1 LLLNARRVMTESP
14 FKEGELLAGKYK
26 IERMI
31 AKGGMGVVVAA
42 MHEALDQRVALKFLL
57 PEGAADTDAIGRFL
71 REARAAV
78 RLRSEHVAKVLDVG
92 TLDTGSPYI
101 VMEYLEGRD
110 LQAVLTERGRL
121 PAPTAVSYVLQAC
134 EAIAEA
140 HAHGIVHRDLKP
152 ANLFL
157 TRRNDGTPCIK
168 VLDFGISKHSTGALA
183 SAMTRTSA
191 LMGTPYYV
199 SPEQLR
205 SSKNVDARSDIWALG
220 MILYELLTGSVAF
233 PRDTLPELCTAIIYD
248 PVPDLGSH
256 GVEVAPEL
264 VAVVLRC
271 LAKSPDERFQTLAEL
286 ASALSRFVVHG
297 DASAERISRILDPN
311 ARSPSVRPA
320 PPSGVA
326 TVAEPNPI
334 APSAEDLL
342 ATRAEP
348 WLASPPGS
356 EAASPPSDSARTMH
370 SARIPGAHA
379 SARRLATLALAVG
392 GLVAMILWLVTT
404 LGRIPSP
411 RAVGIVAVPA
421 PVAATEAPVAIAAT
435 LAPLTPAPPK
445 VEVVG
450 PEPDSAPVPAPPAR
464 AAPARKQVAP
474 RPNAKAPAPP
484 PSDDDDF
491 GDRK

>member
-1 LLLNARRVMTESP
+1 MTESP

-26 IERMI
+26 VERMI

-42 MHEALDQRVALKFLL
+42 MHEGLDQRVALKFLL
-57 PEGAADTDAIGRFL
+57 PEGASDTDAIGRFL

-121 PAPTAVSYVLQAC
+121 PAQTAVSYVLQAC

-152 ANLFL
+152 SNLFL

-168 VLDFGISKHSTGALA
+168 VLDFGISKHSSGTLA
-183 SAMTRTSA
+183 SAMTKTSA

-248 PVPDLGSH
+248 PVPDFRSH
-256 GVEVAPEL
+256 GVEVTPEL

-271 LAKSPDERFQTLAEL
+271 LAKSPDERFQSLAEL
-286 ASALSRFVVHG
+286 AGSLSSFVAHG
-297 DASAERISRILDPN
+297 EASAERISRILDPGT
-311 ARSPSVRPA
+311 RTPSLQPPPQPA
-320 PPSGVA
+320 VS
-326 TVAEPNPI
+326 TVAQ
-334 APSAEDLL
+334 PSPAQRMEDDL
-342 ATRAEP
+342 ATRADG
-348 WLASPPGS
+348 WLASPKV
-356 EAASPPSDSARTMH
+356 PPSKPPSSDSAQTMYSATALQPARTGRVV
-370 SARIPGAHA
+370 ATVLAA
-379 SARRLATLALAVG
+379 ATL
-392 GLVAMILWLVTT
+392 VAAGLWL
-404 LGRIPSP
+404 LAAMSRESGL
-411 RAVGIVAVPA
+411 RASTEKL
-421 PVAATEAPVAIAAT
+421 PVAAPLSAVTSEPAA
-435 LAPLTPAPPK
+435 LAARPLA
-445 VEVVG
+445 
-450 PEPDSAPVPAPPAR
+450 SAPVEPAR
-464 AAPARKQVAP
+464 NEPEPAAMASTPRAASAAVRRQPAS
-474 RPNAKAPAPP
+474 RPVVSRPAAGAAEN
-484 PSDDDDF
+484 DDF